1 MHGLLKKMMTY
12 MLQYVQGE
20 LNNFDFSK
28 LLHIFKFYF
37 HKKTTEA
44 DIMNGKLLI
53 ELKAYDL
60 Y

>member
-1 MHGLLKKMMTY
+1 

-60 Y
+60 YWNILNSY